1 MSVRVTVIAEAGV
14 NHNGDAG
21 LALKLVDAA
30 ADAGTDVVK
39 FQTFRAETLVSP
51 RAPKAAYQEKATGA
65 DEGQLGMLRGLE
77 LSRDAHRRARDRCRE
92 RGIEFLSTPFD
103 VESVRFLSDE
113 MKVTAIKIGSGN
125 LTDAPLLLGAARS
138 GLPVVL
144 STGMGTLAEIEAA
157 LGVLAFGYAAGPDER
172 PSRAAFRQA
181 FASEAGR
188 AAIGGKVTLLH
199 CTTEYPAPA
208 AEANL
213 RAMETMRGTFGLPVG
228 LSDHTPGI
236 AIAIAAV
243 ALGAV
248 AIEKHLTLD
257 RAMIGPDHAASLE
270 PDQFAALVAA
280 VRAVESAL
288 GDGEKRPQ
296 PIEIKNRPIARKS
309 LVALRAIAKGE
320 TFDARNLGTLR
331 PGDGVSAMEYFD
343 WLGRAAER
351 NYAAG
356 ETLTP

>member
-1 MSVRVTVIAEAGV
+1 
-14 NHNGDAG
+14 
-21 LALKLVDAA
+21 
-30 ADAGTDVVK
+30 
-39 FQTFRAETLVSP
+39 
-51 RAPKAAYQEKATGA
+51 
-65 DEGQLGMLRGLE
+65 
-77 LSRDAHRRARDRCRE
+77 
-92 RGIEFLSTPFD
+92 
-103 VESVRFLSDE
+103 

-296 PIEIKNRPIARKS
+296 PSEIKNRPIARKS